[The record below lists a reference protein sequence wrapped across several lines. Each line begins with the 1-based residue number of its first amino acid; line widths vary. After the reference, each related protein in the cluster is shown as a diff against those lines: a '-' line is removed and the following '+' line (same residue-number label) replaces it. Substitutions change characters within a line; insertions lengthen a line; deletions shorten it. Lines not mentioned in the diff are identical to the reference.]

1 MFICQGAF
9 GGRENSTVLNRLL
22 EKFTIRSP
30 AVLARGLS
38 CVMQRCGFE
47 VIEVSGDPGCLP
59 ITIRQTNSKMAKL
72 PGLLLMTALAGLI
85 VLPQLGFA
93 VYALTSADVRRALV
107 SNPVVAI
114 ELALALVFW
123 VGLIIWPLR
132 NILIALISS
141 RLVDIRE
148 GSVKVVDRTPFSTT
162 LWDMPLASF
171 EGVAL
176 HTRTSLSGVRQEAV
190 LVHPNKNRSIILM
203 AADRIGG
210 TEFDRLCQALS
221 LPVVS
226 AGRLYDLGDKPRE
239 RQNAVAA

>member
-1 MFICQGAF
+1 MFICQEASGDP
-9 GGRENSTVLNRLL
+9 EINTVLNRLL
-22 EKFTIRSP
+22 EKFTIMWP
-30 AVLARGLS
+30 TVLARGLS
-38 CVMQRCGFE
+38 CVMQRRGFE
-47 VIEVSGDPGCLP
+47 VIEVSGDLDRLP

-72 PGLLLMTALAGLI
+72 PGLFLMSALAALI

-93 VYALTSADVRRALV
+93 IYALTSADVRAALV
-107 SNPVVAI
+107 LHPITAV

-132 NILIALISS
+132 NILIALISD
-141 RLVDIRE
+141 RLVDIRD
-148 GSVKVVDRTPFSTT
+148 GTVKVIDRTPFSTT

-176 HTRTSLSGVRQEAV
+176 HTRTSLSIVRQEAV

-203 AADRIGG
+203 AAERIGG
-210 TEFDRLCQALS
+210 QEFDRLCQALS
-221 LPVVS
+221 LPVVP
-226 AGRLYDLGDKPRE
+226 AGRLYDLGDKPRG